1 MDFGGTMNVKKAQEK
16 DVDLLGAEELQDP
29 SITASKLLS
38 QERAYFYDKFDPPF
52 FILSRYEDINGALLD
67 AETFV
72 EGFGN
77 GPNFQPA
84 QGILSDAP
92 HHTFTRGLIQ
102 RDFLIKQIS
111 DLQPRLEEIVQELL
125 DSVASKKIWDLHD
138 ELSFP
143 LPVIIICEILGI
155 PTDDIKKFKRWADAS
170 VANMCAEDP
179 SEYAGEL
186 AEMSAYILEQ
196 IHLKRK
202 AGKSSDLLSVMALAR
217 EDGEYMS
224 DEELVSFAGQIFVA
238 GNETTTSLISNLVWR
253 LLTIGDLW
261 NEFCRGEVDV
271 DDAINESLRFD
282 PPLLGLFKTTS
293 RDVEVDGVTIPSN
306 TKVMMH
312 YGAANRDPLAFSD
325 PNTFK
330 LKRSGK
336 KMLSFSVGLHVCI
349 GRELAK
355 LEARVTLTA
364 LRKRYPK
371 LRLVNEGERVGPFL
385 FWGRAKLPVTH
396 Q

>member
-52 FILSRYEDINGALLD
+52 FIFSRYEDINGALLD

-202 AGKSSDLLSVMALAR
+202 VGKPSDLLSVMALAR

-224 DEELVSFAGQIFVA
+224 DEELVSFASQIFVA

>member
-1 MDFGGTMNVKKAQEK
+1 MGIEETVDVKT
-16 DVDLLGAEELQDP
+16 DVDLLGAEELRDP
-29 SITASKLLS
+29 SITAAKLLS
-38 QERAYFYDKFDPPF
+38 QERAYLYEKFDPPF
-52 FILSRYEDINGALLD
+52 FILSRYEDVNRALLD
-67 AETFV
+67 AETYI

-84 QGILSDAP
+84 AGILSDAP
-92 HHTFTRGLIQ
+92 HHTFTRNLIQ
-102 RDFLIKQIS
+102 RDFLAKQIS
-111 DLQPRLEEIVQELL
+111 DLQPRLEEVVQELL
-125 DSVASKKIWDLHD
+125 DAVAQKTTWDLHD

-170 VANMCAEDP
+170 VANMCTEDP
-179 SEYAGEL
+179 YEYADQL
-186 AEMSAYILEQ
+186 AEMGAYILEQ

-202 AGKSSDLLSVMALAR
+202 AGNSSDLLSIMALAK
-217 EDGEYMS
+217 EDGDYLP
-224 DEELVSFAGQIFVA
+224 DDELVALAGQIFVA

-261 NEFCRGEVDV
+261 GEFCRGEIDV

-293 RDVEVDGVTIPSN
+293 RDVEIGGVTIPAN

-312 YGAANRDPLAFSD
+312 YGAANRDPKAFPE

-330 LKRSGK
+330 LKRTGK

-364 LRKRYPK
+364 LRQRYPK

-385 FWGRAKLPVTH
+385 FWGRAKLPVAH

>member
-1 MDFGGTMNVKKAQEK
+1 MEFGGTMNVKKAQEK

-52 FILSRYEDINGALLD
+52 FIFSRYEDINGALLD

-202 AGKSSDLLSVMALAR
+202 AGKSSDLLSVMALAK

-224 DEELVSFAGQIFVA
+224 DEELVSFASQIFVA

-261 NEFCRGEVDV
+261 TEFCRGEVDV

-355 LEARVTLTA
+355 LEARVTLTS

-371 LRLVNEGERVGPFL
+371 LQLVNEGERVGPFL